1 MTTISPGM
9 GQPNGDPRRIP
20 RPEPSSSSAT
30 SDFIVMDKGNC
41 SPRYMRCTI
50 GQQYDNPLSKKFNDV
65 VNEMR
70 RERCSTSARGRVRK
84 EIFQVSANF
93 DILICCSAVTG

>member
-1 MTTISPGM
+1 
-9 GQPNGDPRRIP
+9 
-20 RPEPSSSSAT
+20 
-30 SDFIVMDKGNC
+30 MDRGNC

-70 RERCSTSARGRVRK
+70 RERCSYLRPRSCQEGDLSGMFSSKMIEDKNPNGPSYFEFLVQIHR
-84 EIFQVSANF
+84 EIQKKPS
-93 DILICCSAVTG
+93 L